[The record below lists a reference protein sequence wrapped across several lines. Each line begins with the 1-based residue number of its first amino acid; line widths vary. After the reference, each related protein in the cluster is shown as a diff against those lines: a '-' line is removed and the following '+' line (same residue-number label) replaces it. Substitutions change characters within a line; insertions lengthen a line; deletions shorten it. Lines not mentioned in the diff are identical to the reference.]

1 MKILKT
7 TGVFALAVF
16 TAAAFDL
23 GDGITADVTPDGG
36 VTFRAGEATLSF
48 APFVRKAAT
57 GGQLPSV
64 SFRAEGDALIA
75 EVTGDPAAFGRVET
89 GRCSEKPSA
98 LYFGYGY
105 CVQDPGALN
114 VPLNGHH
121 NATRYAGFE
130 FANGLSLVIATTTA
144 PDALFNDPADA
155 QERVP
160 PAFRGKFGFRCSQP
174 TTFTFVPGRKGAF
187 DCALRLRRH
196 VVTPPPAGFAAKAG
210 KFCVDTWNGTFAQHE
225 NLIRRCADEFG
236 LRDDLLF
243 YVHCWQRHG
252 FDRHLP
258 DVYPPSPT
266 FGTADELK
274 RACATAHARG
284 WSFGVHLNVIDV
296 YTNSPWFAWS
306 KICHDAKGRPIKAWI
321 NPPYKEQSYKL
332 LPKYGPASIT
342 RQTASML
349 CDDFCPDTVF
359 IDVTGSTAAS
369 SATCRDS
376 AGAIHPL
383 VENTAANQ
391 RMFDRARTML
401 EGTSARPPF
410 VSSEAPCDQM
420 AGHLDGGD
428 CQWMFLSHEKDVYRW
443 MTIGGTG
450 TITKVPWFPLVW
462 HDRMS
467 LHGAGYSA
475 RFEGA
480 RGEDC
485 HGIDSD
491 DYISCEIM
499 NGHSLMADC
508 YNRDAYNAEA
518 GILVPIDE
526 PRCLRQIVRKYWLAQ
541 HIIREIAATTVRNV
555 SFEQGDPHRVKVEW
569 ATGMTVFVNRGV
581 PDWPVETGDPER
593 GTVILPQYGFLAFNP
608 STKRFAAI
616 HRRHGRVVEESSFT
630 ENGQTVRYANPRGER
645 GSAVRRLPVAPR
657 AITVRNGN
665 AITVRNGKEFRTQ
678 VKWELVKGQ
687 TLPGGRF
694 RVSLW
699 LLDPGFREYSPSNA
713 ALRVAAADVTLDRPT
728 EFTFAWPEEAADKP
742 RVVHVAVCPV
752 EADADDAAARF
763 KLLGTSAFYRRYR
776 LGTLAPDGA
785 YTPFVCPD
793 ANLWERLFPPPSTVV
808 FCWILTA
815 QAIRRV
821 TFPKKSDNYYLPSTT
836 E

>member
-1 MKILKT
+1 MKTIKT
-7 TGVFALAVF
+7 TVFF
-16 TAAAFDL
+16 AAASLSAVSATFNL
-23 GDGITADVTPDGG
+23 GERMAADVAPDGS

-64 SFRAEGDALIA
+64 SFRAEGDALVA
-75 EVTGDPAAFGRVET
+75 KVTGDPAAFGQVET

-98 LYFGYGY
+98 LFFGYGY
-105 CVQDPGALN
+105 RVQDPGALN

-130 FANGLSLVIATTTA
+130 FANGFSLVIATTTA
-144 PDALFNDPADA
+144 PDALFNTPAKGA
-155 QERVP
+155 
-160 PAFRGKFGFRCSQP
+160 FGFRCSQP

-196 VVTPPPAGFAAKAG
+196 VATPPPAGFAAKAG

-306 KICHDAKGRPIKAWI
+306 KICHDAKGHPIKAWI

-359 IDVTGSTAAS
+359 IDVTGSMAAS

-376 AGAIHPL
+376 AGGIHPL

-401 EGTSARPPF
+401 EGTSERPPF

-443 MTIGGTG
+443 MTVGGTG

-569 ATGMTVFVNRGV
+569 STGMTVFVNRGV
-581 PDWPVETGDPER
+581 PDWPVETGDAER
-593 GTVILPQYGFLAFNP
+593 GTLILPQYGFLAFNP
-608 STKRFAAI
+608 STQRFAAI
-616 HRRHGRVVEESSFT
+616 HRRNGRVVEESSYT
-630 ENGQTVRYANPRGER
+630 EKGQTVRYVNPRGER
-645 GSAVRRLPVAPR
+645 DAAVRRLPVAPR
-657 AITVRNGN
+657 AITVRNEN
-665 AITVRNGKEFRTQ
+665 AITVRNENTYR
-678 VKWELVKGQ
+678 VRVEWDLLKGQ
-687 TLPGGRF
+687 TLPTGQF
-694 RVSLW
+694 RVNLW

-713 ALRVAAADVTLDRPT
+713 ALRVAVADVTLDRPT
-728 EFTFAWPEEAADKP
+728 ELEFAWPEAAGNKP
-742 RVVHVAVCPV
+742 RVLHVAVCPV
-752 EADADDAAARF
+752 GADADDPACRL

-785 YTPFVCPD
+785 YTPFACPD
-793 ANLWERLFPPPSTVV
+793 ANLWERLFPPPSPVD
-808 FCWILTA
+808 FGWIKTDKALRLVTA
-815 QAIRRV
+815 PGKPDVRQ
-821 TFPKKSDNYYLPSTT
+821 NLP
-836 E
+836 

>member
-1 MKILKT
+1 MRILKT
-7 TGVFALAVF
+7 TSMFALAVF

-23 GDGITADVTPDGG
+23 GNGITADVSPDGG
-36 VTFRAGEATLSF
+36 VTFRAGDATLSF
-48 APFVRKAAT
+48 APFVRKAAA

-75 EVTGDPAAFGRVET
+75 EVTGDPAAFGSVEN
-89 GRCSEKPSA
+89 GRCSESPSA

-105 CVQDPGALN
+105 CVQAPGALN

-130 FANGLSLVIATTTA
+130 FANGFSLVIATTTA
-144 PDALFNDPADA
+144 PDALFNDPDA
-155 QERVP
+155 RQRVP

-174 TTFTFVPGRKGAF
+174 TTFTFVPGKKGAF
-187 DCALRLRRH
+187 DCAIRFRQH
-196 VVTPPPAGFAAKAG
+196 VATPPSAGFAAKAG

-236 LRDDLLF
+236 LQGDLLF
-243 YVHCWQRHG
+243 YIHCWQRHG

-376 AGAIHPL
+376 AGRVHPL
-383 VENTAANQ
+383 IENTAANQ

-401 EGTSARPPF
+401 EGTSVRPPF

-526 PRCLRQIVRKYWLAQ
+526 TRCLRQIVRKYWLAQ

-555 SFEQGDPHRVKVEW
+555 SFDHGDPHRVKVEW
-569 ATGMTVFVNRGV
+569 STGMTVFVNRGV
-581 PDWPVETGDPER
+581 PDWSVETGDPER

-616 HRRHGRVVEESSFT
+616 HRRNGRVVEESSYT
-630 ENGQTVRYANPRGER
+630 EKGQTVRYANPRGER

-665 AITVRNGKEFRTQ
+665 AITVRNGKEFQTR
-678 VKWELVKGQ
+678 VEWDLLNGQ
-687 TLPGGRF
+687 PLPLGQF

-713 ALRVAAADVTLDRPT
+713 ALRVAITDTTLDRPT
-728 EFTFAWPEEAADKP
+728 EFSFAWPEAAGNKP
-742 RVVHVAVCPV
+742 RVLHVAVCPV
-752 EADADDAAARF
+752 GADTDDATQRL

-793 ANLWERLFPPPSTVV
+793 ANLWERLFPPPAPVD
-808 FCWILTA
+808 FGWIQTDRGLKL
-815 QAIRRV
+815 V
-821 TFPKKSDNYYLPSTT
+821 TESGKPDVRQELP
-836 E
+836 